1 VTVARACVA
10 ALALAM
16 LAWLSV
22 MALDD
27 RAFRRG
33 VELSGRVRGPADAMR
48 AERALRDARRMNPDS
63 APDVARA
70 ILYEGRGAPERSA
83 VVLESVLRRE
93 PDNLAA
99 WALLYRLARTRNPAT
114 ARRALAARARL
125 DPLNARPRRA
135 P

>member
-1 VTVARACVA
+1 MAARACVA

-27 RAFRRG
+27 RALRRG
-33 VELSGRVRGPADAMR
+33 VELSGRLRGAADAAR
-48 AERALRDARRMNPDS
+48 AEAALRDARRLNPDS
-63 APDVARA
+63 SPDVGRA
-70 ILYEGRGAPERSA
+70 VLYEGRGERERSA
-83 VVLESVLRRE
+83 ALIESVLRRE
-93 PDNLAA
+93 PENLAA
-99 WALLYRLARTRNPAT
+99 WALLYRLTRTRDPAA